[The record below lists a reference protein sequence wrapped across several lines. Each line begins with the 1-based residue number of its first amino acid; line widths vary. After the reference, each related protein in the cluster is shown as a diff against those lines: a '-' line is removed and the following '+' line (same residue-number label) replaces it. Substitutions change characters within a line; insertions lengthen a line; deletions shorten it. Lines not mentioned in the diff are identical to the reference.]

1 MKLFTRD
8 DLKTLMEFRS
18 FPCLSF
24 FVPARR
30 MGVET
35 RQSAV
40 RLRNLIK
47 RAEELLREKGERPP
61 RIRELLVP
69 VTDLVEDALSWE
81 YQENGLALFLHRDG
95 MSAYQLPFPVE
106 ESVTLSDHFRIRP
119 LIPLVTGDGI
129 FHLLALRLSEA
140 RLYECTRRTMQE
152 RPVPGLPA
160 SIQDILSAYDDERVY
175 QHHASAAKGAGAAKG
190 FNPIK
195 ENEKPRIGEYLRG
208 VDLAA
213 GRLLAHD
220 RSPMVVVCVDYLFP
234 MFKAV
239 SRYMPLMDRHVS
251 GSPDTLRPER
261 MLAEAWDVVR
271 PVFEQG
277 RVRAFAQWEALA
289 GTGRVLEGIAR
300 ILPAAVHGRVETLFL
315 SEGPSVRGRFD
326 PESGHVEPAGP
337 DADDPGL
344 EDLFD
349 LAAAHAYR
357 QGGEVFLADPGSL
370 PPGVPCVALL
380 RY

>member
-1 MKLFTRD
+1 
-8 DLKTLMEFRS
+8 
-18 FPCLSF
+18 
-24 FVPARR
+24 

-40 RLRNLIK
+40 RLRNLLK

-69 VTDLVEDALSWE
+69 VTELVEDALSWE

-106 ESVTLSDHFRIRP
+106 ESVTLSAHFRIRP

-129 FHLLALRLSEA
+129 FHLLALRLFEA

-315 SEGPSVRGRFD
+315 SSPRSPGMASRPGRMRTTPGWRICSTWRPRTPIARAARCFWPTPDRCRPASPASRCCAID
-326 PESGHVEPAGP
+326 PPI
-337 DADDPGL
+337 
-344 EDLFD
+344 
-349 LAAAHAYR
+349 
-357 QGGEVFLADPGSL
+357 PGS
-370 PPGVPCVALL
+370 PGSPERADMPSSPDFHV
-380 RY
+380 R